1 MVEFSMNRPRSNS
14 RFSLPVSLCLALC
27 LTLGNSAPA
36 AAAQVPLRA
45 FSASYDLHKS
55 GMHFG
60 IAELSLAPFEN
71 HWRWRLTTEA
81 RGIYA
86 SLYNKKPY
94 TETVFSFAKGVLQLR
109 SIVLSDAN
117 DEQTKDYESASFD
130 WTNGKVDALRKG
142 RQIRLALSAEVYDY
156 QSIHLLAASMQMQQL
171 QQATVSFYRKGKLID
186 SKLVY
191 QGEASV
197 EIQGKQVAARV
208 FEQTIDGSKTKT
220 TYYYDADNPLLPL
233 LVETRKGDASPTIL
247 RLRKVEWFS

>member
-1 MVEFSMNRPRSNS
+1 MNRPHSTS
-14 RFSLPVSLCLALC
+14 RFSLAASLYLALG
-27 LTLGNSAPA
+27 LALGNIVPA
-36 AAAQVPLRA
+36 AAAEVPLRA

-60 IAELSLAPFEN
+60 TAELSLAPFES

-94 TETVFSFAKGVLQLR
+94 TETVFSFAQGALHLQ

-130 WTNGKVDALRKG
+130 WKNGKVNALRKG
-142 RQIRLALSAEVYDY
+142 KQIRLALSADVYDY
-156 QSIHLLAASMQMQQL
+156 QSIHLLAASMQIQQL
-171 QQATVSFYRKGKLID
+171 QQATVSFYRKGKLLD
-186 SKLVY
+186 SKLVSR
-191 QGEASV
+191 GEASV
-197 EIQGKQVAARV
+197 EIGGKQIAARV
-208 FEQTIDGSKTKT
+208 FEQTIDGSKTTT
-220 TYYYDADNPLLPL
+220 TYYYDAGNPLLPL

-247 RLRKVEWFS
+247 RLRKVEWSS